1 MQASSR
7 ESTVASVP
15 ISGSTSWPLQPDVG
29 AVVQEVEWLFAVT
42 RGGRTLLYTLRI
54 KPIQTGAT
62 VMQLLRKEFT
72 ETIAAKRWFS
82 LCIVTEDAV
91 ISRHTA
97 AERPCHAIL
106 IKVTT
111 DMASVAMVLA
121 MVIAFCIAAGIATD
135 FLAKDAEIGL
145 AVCTGA
151 EGIFA
156 LIQGSLVGVDARSMN
171 SKANR

>member
-1 MQASSR
+1 MHRYRGRRHISVSKKFVHGVVHFSLKQLRTGDPEAQDHPR
-7 ESTVASVP
+7 EVIIDS
-15 ISGSTSWPLQPDVG
+15 STSRLDLDE
-29 AVVQEVEWLFAVT
+29 AFHNSFIL
-42 RGGRTLLYTLRI
+42 RGLSFIQMNERI
-54 KPIQTGAT
+54 SILTN
-62 VMQLLRKEFT
+62 
-72 ETIAAKRWFS
+72 S
-82 LCIVTEDAV
+82 
-91 ISRHTA
+91 HTA